1 MKKIKLLSIIT
12 STILLVSCGSDS
24 ASGEGFA
31 QIQADLASKFGKDAY
46 YTEISITS
54 NSSIGYITNAIVAE
68 NPESLKMEQWSQTQ
82 GSWTQTYD
90 IEIEIPE
97 NTKASDFMF
106 KLGDQVKL
114 DKLYELV
121 EQSKKK
127 ITEDKTI
134 PNPTLHMAFIRYPDT
149 GEVSKAQYVVIM
161 QPENGGTS
169 VTYSYSLDGSLI
181 EGE

>member
-1 MKKIKLLSIIT
+1 MKKIKFVSAALIGII
-12 STILLVSCGSDS
+12 IAACGSNSDQ
-24 ASGEGFA
+24 AEGFN
-31 QIQADLASKFGKDAY
+31 QIQDDLNNKFGKDAF

-82 GSWTQTYD
+82 GAWTQTYD

-127 ITEDKTI
+127 ITEEKTI

-149 GEVSKAQYVVIM
+149 GEASQAQYVVIM

-169 VTYSYSLDGSLI
+169 ITHSYTLDGVLI
-181 EGE
+181 ETE